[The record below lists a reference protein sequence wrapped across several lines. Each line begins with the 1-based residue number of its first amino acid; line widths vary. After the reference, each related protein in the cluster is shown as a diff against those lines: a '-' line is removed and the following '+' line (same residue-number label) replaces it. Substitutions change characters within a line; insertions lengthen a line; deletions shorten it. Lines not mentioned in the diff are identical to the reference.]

1 MPSPSD
7 APHSLAGPRPR
18 SFRAAHPSPPDT
30 TTLYDPPMTHRIVVI
45 GGGPG
50 GSTAATLLARQGFNV
65 TLFERDIFPREHV
78 GESLLPASIPI
89 LENLGVIEEIEAAGF
104 TPKYGATM
112 VWGKDPEPWSW
123 HFAETNASYPHAYQV
138 WRPTFD
144 QMLLNNAERHGV
156 DVRQGWRVVEAAVEA
171 AEPPT
176 LKVESNDGATEVVEA
191 DWIVDA
197 SGQNGFLATR
207 LDLRVNDEF
216 FRNLAVYSYF
226 RGADRL
232 PEPDAGNI
240 FIEAYEHGWSWAI
253 PLPDDVMSV
262 GVVVDAAWGGA
273 QLTEQPAEQFYRQ
286 QLSLTGRT
294 AAMLDHA
301 QLIDDPRV
309 IRDWSYTSQR
319 LVGDRFILV
328 GDAACFID
336 PLFSSGVH
344 LAMSSAVLASA
355 YVTSAL
361 RDPEMQK
368 PAAEVYTQLYMQQYH
383 QFREMAALFY
393 ASNRTSDSYFW
404 EARRLTQTSDDV
416 SPREAFIAAVA
427 GQPPQGYERVV
438 LERGEAPA
446 DFVDGVAAVE
456 MERSQRD
463 AEMAK
468 LIDSAWPDRSPM
480 LDAVPALAEGVSLAR
495 KPVIGDGQFEWGA
508 VMSSP
513 KRPQGAPISMVVAA
527 LATRIDGRRTVRAL
541 LRDLFDG
548 VPDQQQTQLLP
559 GLLTALRVLYVDG
572 MIAHWDS
579 ESPLSESPLP
589 EGEG

>member
-1 MPSPSD
+1 MD
-7 APHSLAGPRPR
+7 
-18 SFRAAHPSPPDT
+18 
-30 TTLYDPPMTHRIVVI
+30 HRIIVI

-50 GSTAATLLARQGFNV
+50 GSTAATLLARQGFEV
-65 TLFERDIFPREHV
+65 TLFEREVFPREHV

-89 LENLGVIEEIEAAGF
+89 LETLGVIEEIEAAGF

-112 VWGKDPEPWSW
+112 VWGRDPEPWSW
-123 HFAETNASYPHAYQV
+123 HFAETNATYPHAYQV

-144 QMLLNNAERHGV
+144 QMLLRNAERNGVIVHEGCRVV
-156 DVRQGWRVVEAAVEA
+156 DVKLGANAGKAV
-171 AEPPT
+171 T
-176 LKVESNDGATEVVEA
+176 VESVNGESQMFEA

-197 SGQNGFLATR
+197 SGQNGFLSRR
-207 LDLRVNDEF
+207 LELRVNDEF
-216 FRNLAVYSYF
+216 FRNLAVYSYY
-226 RGADRL
+226 RGAQRL

-262 GVVVDAAWGGA
+262 GVVVDAAWGGS
-273 QLTEQPAEQFYRQ
+273 QLTEQTTEEFYRE
-286 QLSLTGRT
+286 QLSMTGRT
-294 AAMLDHA
+294 ASMLADA
-301 QLIDDPRV
+301 EMIDEPRV

-319 LVGDRFILV
+319 LVGDGYILV

-344 LAMSSAVLASA
+344 LALSSAVLASA

-361 RDPEMQK
+361 RDPEMRE

-404 EARRLTQTSDDV
+404 EARRITQTSDDV

-438 LERGEAPA
+438 LEKGEAPA
-446 DFVDGVAAVE
+446 DFVEGVVAVE
-456 MERSQRD
+456 SERAERD
-463 AEMAK
+463 AEMARI
-468 LIDSAWPDRSPM
+468 IDSAWPNRSPM
-480 LDAVPALAEGVSLAR
+480 LDAVPTLAGGVRLAR
-495 KPVIGDGQFEWGA
+495 KPVVGDGQFEWGA

-513 KRPQGAPISMVVAA
+513 SRPQGAPISMLVAA
-527 LATRIDGRRTVRAL
+527 LATRIDGQRTVRAL
-541 LRDLFDG
+541 LDDLFEG
-548 VPDQQQTQLLP
+548 VSEQQQAQLLP

-572 MIAHWDS
+572 MISHWIPAHY
-579 ESPLSESPLP
+579 P
-589 EGEG
+589 

>member
-1 MPSPSD
+1 
-7 APHSLAGPRPR
+7 
-18 SFRAAHPSPPDT
+18 
-30 TTLYDPPMTHRIVVI
+30 MTQQDCIVI

-50 GSTAATLLARQGFNV
+50 GSTAATLLARQGFDV
-65 TLFERDIFPREHV
+65 TLFEREVFPREHV

-89 LENLGVIEEIEAAGF
+89 LETLGVIGEIESAGF

-112 VWGKDPEPWSW
+112 VWGRDPEPWSW

-138 WRPTFD
+138 WRPAFD
-144 QMLLNNAERHGV
+144 QMLLRNAERNGVTVHEGCRVV
-156 DVRQGWRVVEAAVEA
+156 DVDLESGAAKTV
-171 AEPPT
+171 T
-176 LKVESNDGATEVVEA
+176 VESSIGESQMHEA

-197 SGQNGFLATR
+197 SGQNGFLARR

-253 PLPDDVMSV
+253 PLPDDIMSV

-273 QLTEQPAEQFYRQ
+273 QFSDAPTEQFYRR
-286 QLSLTGRT
+286 QLSMTGRT
-294 AAMLDHA
+294 AKMLDEA
-301 QLIDDPRV
+301 KMIDEPRV

-319 LVGDRFILV
+319 LVGDGYILV

-344 LAMSSAVLASA
+344 LALSSAVLASA

-361 RDPEMQK
+361 RDPEMRE

-404 EARRLTQTSDDV
+404 EARRIVDTDGRCLAARSVHRRRRGAAAAGLRARRAGARRSAARFRRRRRGGRGGASQTGRRDGSDH
-416 SPREAFIAAVA
+416 RFRLA
-427 GQPPQGYERVV
+427 
-438 LERGEAPA
+438 
-446 DFVDGVAAVE
+446 
-456 MERSQRD
+456 RSQPD
-463 AEMAK
+463 ARCRAH
-468 LIDSAWPDRSPM
+468 
-480 LDAVPALAEGVSLAR
+480 AR
-495 KPVIGDGQFEWGA
+495 RRGRIGSQTGDW
-508 VMSSP
+508 
-513 KRPQGAPISMVVAA
+513 
-527 LATRIDGRRTVRAL
+527 RRTVRVGSGDL
-541 LRDLFDG
+541 LAHPTAGRADFDVDRRADHPYRRRAVGRG
-548 VPDQQQTQLLP
+548 VARRP
-559 GLLTALRVLYVDG
+559 A
-572 MIAHWDS
+572 
-579 ESPLSESPLP
+579 
-589 EGEG
+589 

>member
-1 MPSPSD
+1 MANGTNASV
-7 APHSLAGPRPR
+7 
-18 SFRAAHPSPPDT
+18 
-30 TTLYDPPMTHRIVVI
+30 IVI

-50 GSTAATLLARQGFNV
+50 GSTAATLLARQGFDV
-65 TLFERDIFPREHV
+65 TIFEREVFPREHV

-89 LENLGVIEEIEAAGF
+89 LENLGVIDEIQAAGF

-112 VWGKDPEPWSW
+112 VWGRNPEPWSW

-144 QMLLNNAERHGV
+144 QILLRNAERNGV
-156 DVRQGWRVVEAAVEA
+156 SVHEGSRVIDVSLDAGDRKSVAVES
-171 AEPPT
+171 P
-176 LKVESNDGATEVVEA
+176 DGETRTHGA

-197 SGQNGFLATR
+197 SGQNGFLSRR

-253 PLPDDVMSV
+253 PLPDDIMSV
-262 GVVVDAAWGGA
+262 GIVVDAAWGGSHLSEA
-273 QLTEQPAEQFYRQ
+273 PTDEFYRR
-286 QLSLTGRT
+286 QLAMTGRT
-294 AAMLDHA
+294 AAMLKPA
-301 QLIDDPRV
+301 QMIDQPRV
-309 IRDWSYTSQR
+309 IRDWSYTSQH
-319 LVGDRFILV
+319 LVGDGYILV

-344 LAMSSAVLASA
+344 LALSSAVLASA

-361 RDPEMQK
+361 RDPDMRE

-404 EARRLTQTSDDV
+404 EARRITQTSNDV

-438 LERGEAPA
+438 LERGEAPP
-446 DFVDGVAAVE
+446 DFVEGVAAVE
-456 MERSQRD
+456 IERAERD
-463 AEMAK
+463 AAMAK

-480 LDAVPALAEGVSLAR
+480 LDAVPALASGVTLAR

-508 VMSSP
+508 VISSP
-513 KRPQGAPISMVVAA
+513 TRPQGAPISVLIAA
-527 LATRIDGRRTVRAL
+527 LATRIDGQRPV
-541 LRDLFDG
+541 RDLVNDLLEG
-548 VPDQQQTQLLP
+548 VEL
-559 GLLTALRVLYVDG
+559 
-572 MIAHWDS
+572 
-579 ESPLSESPLP
+579 
-589 EGEG
+589 

>member
-1 MPSPSD
+1 MTEGGTPQPTI
-7 APHSLAGPRPR
+7 AP
-18 SFRAAHPSPPDT
+18 T
-30 TTLYDPPMTHRIVVI
+30 NYDPPMTHQITVI

-50 GSTAATLLARQGFNV
+50 GSTVATLLARQGFDV
-65 TLFERDIFPREHV
+65 TLFEREIFPREHV

-89 LENLGVIEEIEAAGF
+89 LENLGVIDEIEAAGF

-112 VWGKDPEPWSW
+112 VWGSDPEPWSW

-144 QMLLNNAERHGV
+144 QMLLRNAERSGV
-156 DVRQGWRVVEAAVEA
+156 VVREGWRVTDVALDRDK
-171 AEPPT
+171 PT
-176 LKVESNDGATEVVEA
+176 ALKVESPDGATQEFA
-191 DWIVDA
+191 PDWIVDA
-197 SGQNGFLATR
+197 SGQNGFIARR

-216 FRNLAVYSYF
+216 FRNLAVYSYH

-273 QLTEQPAEQFYRQ
+273 RLAEQATDQFYRD
-286 QLSLTGRT
+286 QLALTAKT
-294 AAMLDHA
+294 AEMLSA
-301 QLIDDPRV
+301 AEPIDEPRI

-319 LVGDRFILV
+319 LVGDGYILV

-344 LAMSSAVLASA
+344 LALSSALLASA

-361 RDPEMQK
+361 RDPEMRA

-383 QFREMAALFY
+383 RFREMAALFY

-404 EARRLTQTSDDV
+404 EARRITQSGDDV
-416 SPREAFIAAVA
+416 SPREAFVAAVA

-438 LERGEAPA
+438 LERGEAPP
-446 DFVDGVAAVE
+446 DFVQGVAAVE
-456 MERSQRD
+456 QERERRD
-463 AEMAK
+463 AEMAR
-468 LIDSAWPDRSPM
+468 LIDTALPNRSPM
-480 LDAVPALAEGVSLAR
+480 LDAVPSLADGVTLAR
-495 KPVIGDGQFEWGA
+495 KPIVGDGQFEWGA
-508 VMSSP
+508 VISSAS
-513 KRPQGAPISMVVAA
+513 RPQGAPISTLIAA
-527 LATRIDGRRTVRAL
+527 LASRIDGIRTVG
-541 LRDLFDG
+541 DLFDDLLDG
-548 VPDQQQTQLLP
+548 IDEQQRAQLLP

-572 MIAHWDS
+572 MIAQWR
-579 ESPLSESPLP
+579 ESHLP
-589 EGEG
+589 PPKAGGDAEGRGGHTAR

>member
-1 MPSPSD
+1 MSD
-7 APHSLAGPRPR
+7 
-18 SFRAAHPSPPDT
+18 T
-30 TTLYDPPMTHRIVVI
+30 IIVI

-50 GSTAATLLARQGFNV
+50 GSTAATLLARQGFSV
-65 TLFERDIFPREHV
+65 TLFEREVFPREHV

-89 LENLGVIEEIEAAGF
+89 LETLGVIDEIEAAGF

-112 VWGKDPEPWSW
+112 VWGRDPEPWSW

-144 QMLLNNAERHGV
+144 QMLLDNAERSGV
-156 DVRQGWRVVEAAVEA
+156 SVRQGCRVVDAAVETDQ
-171 AEPPT
+171 PPT
-176 LKVESNDGATEVVEA
+176 VTIESSDTSRETHRA

-197 SGQNGFLATR
+197 SGQNGFLARR
-207 LDLRVNDEF
+207 LDLRTHDEF
-216 FRNLAVYSYF
+216 FRNLAVYSYY

-262 GVVVDAAWGGA
+262 GVVVDAAWGGS
-273 QLTEQPAEQFYRQ
+273 QLTDQPTEEFYRQ
-286 QLSLTGRT
+286 QLAMTGRT
-294 AAMLDHA
+294 AAMLSEA
-301 QLIDDPRV
+301 EIIDEPRV

-319 LVGDRFILV
+319 LVGDGYILI

-344 LAMSSAVLASA
+344 LALSSAVLASA

-361 RDPEMQK
+361 RDPDMRE

-404 EARRLTQTSDDV
+404 EARRITQTTDDV

-438 LERGEAPA
+438 LEKGEAPS
-446 DFVDGVAAVE
+446 DFVEGVAAVE
-456 MERSQRD
+456 SERARRD
-463 AEMAK
+463 TEMSR
-468 LIDSAWPDRSPM
+468 LIDSAWPNRSPM
-480 LDAVPALAEGVSLAR
+480 LDAVPTLAEGISLAR
-495 KPVIGDGQFEWGA
+495 KPVVGDGQFEWGA

-513 KRPQGAPISMVVAA
+513 ARPQGAPISMLVAA
-527 LATRIDGRRTVRAL
+527 LASRIDGRRPVRSL
-541 LRDLFDG
+541 LDDLFEG
-548 VPDQQQTQLLP
+548 VSQQQQAKLLP

-572 MIAHWDS
+572 MIASWKHPQS
-579 ESPLSESPLP
+579 SPIPFSPREAGGDAEGKGGHP
-589 EGEG
+589 ER

>member
-1 MPSPSD
+1 MTDGSD
-7 APHSLAGPRPR
+7 ASV
-18 SFRAAHPSPPDT
+18 
-30 TTLYDPPMTHRIVVI
+30 VVI

-50 GSTAATLLARQGFNV
+50 GSAAATLLARQGFDV
-65 TLFERDIFPREHV
+65 TLFEREHFPREHV

-89 LENLGVIEEIEAAGF
+89 LETLGVLEEIETAGF

-112 VWGKDPEPWSW
+112 VWGRDSEPWSW
-123 HFAETNASYPHAYQV
+123 RFAETNTSYPHAYQV

-144 QMLLNNAERHGV
+144 QILLRNAARCGV
-156 DVRQGWRVVEAAVEA
+156 DVREGCRVVEAS
-171 AEPPT
+171 
-176 LKVESNDGATEVVEA
+176 VESDAPASVTVQSAHGVQAYEA

-197 SGQNGFLATR
+197 SGQNGFLAR
-207 LDLRVNDEF
+207 QLDLRTQDEF
-216 FRNLAVYSYF
+216 FRNLAVYSYY
-226 RGADRL
+226 RGADHL

-262 GVVVDAAWGGA
+262 GIVVDAQWAAG
-273 QLTEQPAEQFYRQ
+273 QLQQQPSDAFYAE
-286 QLSLTGRT
+286 QLSLTERT
-294 AAMLDHA
+294 ASMLEPA
-301 QLIDDPRV
+301 QLLEPPRV

-328 GDAACFID
+328 GDAACFVD

-344 LAMSSAVLASA
+344 LALSSALLASA

-361 RDPEMQK
+361 RNPDMRE

-404 EARRLTQTSDDV
+404 EARRITQPPDDV

-438 LERGEAPA
+438 LERGDAPT
-446 DFVDGVAAVE
+446 DFVEGVAAVE
-456 MERSQRD
+456 AERARRD
-463 AEMAK
+463 AEMSR
-468 LIDSAWPDRSPM
+468 LIDTAWPNRSPI
-480 LDAVPALAEGVSLAR
+480 LDATPTLADGVGIAR

-508 VMSSP
+508 VISSRS
-513 KRPQGAPISMVVAA
+513 RPQGAPVSIVVAT
-527 LATRIDGRRTVRAL
+527 LAAKIDGRRNVRSLIDEL
-541 LRDLFDG
+541 LLG
-548 VPDQQQTQLLP
+548 VSDQQRIQLLP
-559 GLLTALRVLYVDG
+559 GLLSALRILYVDG
-572 MIAHWDS
+572 IITGWSNPTD
-579 ESPLSESPLP
+579 P
-589 EGEG
+589 EAR

>member
-1 MPSPSD
+1 MAD
-7 APHSLAGPRPR
+7 GPE
-18 SFRAAHPSPPDT
+18 SSV
-30 TTLYDPPMTHRIVVI
+30 IVV

-50 GSTAATLLARQGFNV
+50 GSTVATLLARQGFDV
-65 TLFERDIFPREHV
+65 TLFERDVFPREHV

-89 LENLGVIEEIEAAGF
+89 LETLGVIDEIEAAGF

-112 VWGKDPEPWSW
+112 VWGRSAEPWSW
-123 HFAETNASYPHAYQV
+123 HFAETNATYPHAYQV

-144 QMLLNNAERHGV
+144 QILLDNAARSGV
-156 DVRQGWRVVEAAVEA
+156 DVHQGWRVVDADF
-171 AEPPT
+171 
-176 LKVESNDGATEVVEA
+176 ESNNAIAVTVSTSENATETFHA

-197 SGQNGFLATR
+197 SGQNGFLARR
-207 LDLRVNDEF
+207 LDLRTHDEF
-216 FRNLAVYSYF
+216 FRNLAVYSYY

-232 PEPDAGNI
+232 PEPDTGNI

-262 GVVVDAAWGGA
+262 GVVVDAAWA
-273 QLTEQPAEQFYRQ
+273 ASQLNDLPTEAFYRE
-286 QLSLTGRT
+286 QLSLTQHT
-294 AAMLDHA
+294 SAMLDGA
-301 QLIDDPRV
+301 ELIDSTRIV
-309 IRDWSYTSQR
+309 RDWSYTAQR

-344 LAMSSAVLASA
+344 LALSSAVLASA

-361 RDPEMQK
+361 RDPDMRE

-404 EARRLTQTSDDV
+404 EARRITQTSDDV

-438 LERGEAPA
+438 LERGEAPV
-446 DFVDGVAAVE
+446 DFVQGVAEVE
-456 MERSQRD
+456 EARDRRD
-463 AEMAK
+463 AEMTR
-468 LIDSAWPDRSPM
+468 LIDAAWPDRSPM
-480 LDAVPALAEGVSLAR
+480 LDAVPTLAEGVSLSR
-495 KPVIGDGQFEWGA
+495 KPIVGDGKFEWGA
-508 VMSSP
+508 VISSAA
-513 KRPQGAPISMVVAA
+513 RPQGAPISTLVAA
-527 LATRIDGRRTVRAL
+527 LASRIDGQRPTRAILDDL
-541 LRDLFDG
+541 LDG
-548 VPDQQQTQLLP
+548 VPDRQRRQLLP

-572 MIAHWDS
+572 MIVHWQYEGPYG
-579 ESPLSESPLP
+579 ESDA
-589 EGEG
+589 G

>member
-1 MPSPSD
+1 MSNDRVQS
-7 APHSLAGPRPR
+7 
-18 SFRAAHPSPPDT
+18 
-30 TTLYDPPMTHRIVVI
+30 IIVI

-50 GSTAATLLARQGFNV
+50 GSTAATLLARQGFDV
-65 TLFERDIFPREHV
+65 TLFEREVFPREHI

-89 LENLGVIEEIEAAGF
+89 LETLGVIDEIKAAGF

-112 VWGKDPEPWSW
+112 VWGRDPEPWSW

-144 QMLLNNAERHGV
+144 QILLRNAAANGV
-156 DVRQGWRVVEAAVEA
+156 DVHEGSRVVDVSFESNQPSSV
-171 AEPPT
+171 T
-176 LKVESNDGATEVVEA
+176 VESSSGDSATYQATYHA

-197 SGQNGFLATR
+197 SGQNGFLARR
-207 LDLRVNDEF
+207 LDLRTHDEF
-216 FRNLAVYSYF
+216 FRNLAVYSYY
-226 RGADRL
+226 RGVERL
-232 PEPDAGNI
+232 PEPDTGNI

-262 GVVVDAAWGGA
+262 GVVIDAAWGGS
-273 QLTEQPAEQFYRQ
+273 QLAERPAEDFFRE
-286 QLSLTGRT
+286 QLAMTDRT
-294 AAMLDHA
+294 AGMLESGDLLEA
-301 QLIDDPRV
+301 PRV

-319 LVGDRFILV
+319 LVGDGYILV

-344 LAMSSAVLASA
+344 LALSSAVLASA

-361 RDPEMQK
+361 RDPEMRD

-404 EARRLTQTSDDV
+404 EARRITQSADDV

-438 LERGEAPA
+438 LEKGEAPP
-446 DFVDGVAAVE
+446 DFVEGVAAVE
-456 MERSQRD
+456 SARARRD
-463 AEMAK
+463 QEMAR
-468 LIDSAWPDRSPM
+468 LIDSAWANRSPM
-480 LDAVPALAEGVSLAR
+480 LDAVPTLANGVELAR
-495 KPVIGDGQFEWGA
+495 KPIVGDGQFEWGA
-508 VMSSP
+508 VISSP
-513 KRPQGAPISMVVAA
+513 SRPHGAPISMLVAA
-527 LATRIDGRRTVRAL
+527 LASRIDGTSTVRAL
-541 LRDLFDG
+541 LDDLLQG
-548 VPDQQQTQLLP
+548 VEEQQRIQLLP

-572 MIAHWDS
+572 MISHWRT
-579 ESPLSESPLP
+579 
-589 EGEG
+589 

>member
-1 MPSPSD
+1 MADGPD
-7 APHSLAGPRPR
+7 ASV
-18 SFRAAHPSPPDT
+18 
-30 TTLYDPPMTHRIVVI
+30 III

-50 GSTAATLLARQGFNV
+50 GSTAATLLARQGFDV
-65 TLFERDIFPREHV
+65 TLFEREVFPREHV

-89 LENLGVIEEIEAAGF
+89 LETLGVIDEIKAAGF

-112 VWGKDPEPWSW
+112 VWGRDPEPWSW

-144 QMLLNNAERHGV
+144 QMLLRNAAENGV
-156 DVRQGWRVVEAAVEA
+156 DVHEGSRVVDVSFESGQPSSVTVEYSSGD
-171 AEPPT
+171 AET
-176 LKVESNDGATEVVEA
+176 YQETYQA

-197 SGQNGFLATR
+197 SGQNGFLARR
-207 LDLRVNDEF
+207 LDLRTYDEF
-216 FRNLAVYSYF
+216 FRNLAVYSYYH
-226 RGADRL
+226 GVERL
-232 PEPDAGNI
+232 PEPDTGNI

-262 GVVVDAAWGGA
+262 GVVIDAAWGGS
-273 QLTEQPAEQFYRQ
+273 QLGEQPAEDFFRE
-286 QLSLTGRT
+286 QLAMTNRT
-294 AAMLDHA
+294 ASMLESGGLLEA
-301 QLIDDPRV
+301 PRV

-319 LVGDRFILV
+319 LVGDGYILV

-344 LAMSSAVLASA
+344 LALSSAVLASA

-361 RDPEMQK
+361 RDPEMRD

-404 EARRLTQTSDDV
+404 EARRITQSSDDV

-438 LERGEAPA
+438 LGKGEAPP
-446 DFVDGVAAVE
+446 DFVEGVAAVE
-456 MERSQRD
+456 SARARRD
-463 AEMAK
+463 QEMAR
-468 LIDSAWPDRSPM
+468 LIDSAWANRSPM
-480 LDAVPALAEGVSLAR
+480 LDAVPTLANGVELAR
-495 KPVIGDGQFEWGA
+495 KPIVGDGQFEWGA
-508 VMSSP
+508 VIASP
-513 KRPQGAPISMVVAA
+513 SRPQGAPISMLVAA
-527 LATRIDGRRTVRAL
+527 LASRIDGTSTVRAL
-541 LRDLFDG
+541 LDDLLQG
-548 VPDQQQTQLLP
+548 VEEQQRIQLLP

-572 MIAHWDS
+572 MISHWRT
-579 ESPLSESPLP
+579 
-589 EGEG
+589 